1 MDNRQ
6 LYRALFKLMLSTQS
20 VLAILQEEVLSE
32 ETSQNDLGQD
42 RQGDTGKLKEEFH
55 DYELEEDKSEKD
67 GSEEDV
73 QEEVTISF
81 LSRRGE
87 VPETSR
93 LNMGHSEHYNNHQAS
108 ILIHPSDWPFF
119 PDPQDPFTVTTDDD
133 QRLTMKVS
141 GTNSRTLVTDR
152 NYRIL
157 SEYLRGRLGVSID
170 KQITR
175 GMLEK
180 YGRTDI
186 TFRKRSGAYSLDF
199 SV

>member
-1 MDNRQ
+1 MDTRQ

-32 ETSQNDLGQD
+32 EMSVGDLGQEL
-42 RQGDTGKLKEEFH
+42 QKDTGKLQEEIH
-55 DYELEEDKSEKD
+55 DNR
-67 GSEEDV
+67 SEEDV

-81 LSRRGE
+81 LSRWGE

-93 LNMGHSEHYNNHQAS
+93 LNMGHSTHYDNHQAS
-108 ILIHPSDWPFF
+108 ILIHSADWAFF
-119 PDPQDPFTVTTDDD
+119 PDPQIPFTVTTDDD

-141 GTNSRTLVTDR
+141 GSRSRTLVTDR
-152 NYRIL
+152 SYRIL

-170 KQITR
+170 TQITR
-175 GMLEK
+175 KMLEE